1 MSETSDTNNSNESA
15 QVISPKRILILTAFV
30 VIAGSLLSLIFANGK
45 FAIGFFIGGILA
57 LVNYYWLKTSL
68 KKVFDAITPIEEDE
82 QFVKPRFL
90 GARYIFRYIFLGIIL
105 YLIWMLKLIPIV
117 AVLVGMFSF
126 AAAILLE
133 AIIILFKNVFF
144 KKEI

>member
-1 MSETSDTNNSNESA
+1 MSETSDTQNYNDSA
-15 QVISPKRILILTAFV
+15 EVISPQRILILTALV
-30 VIAGSLLSLIFANGK
+30 VVAGSLLSLIFVNGN
-45 FAIGFFIGGILA
+45 FAVGFFIGGILA

-82 QFVKPRFL
+82 EFIKPRFL
-90 GARYIFRYIFLGIIL
+90 GARYIFRYLFLGIIL

-126 AAAILLE
+126 AAAILFE